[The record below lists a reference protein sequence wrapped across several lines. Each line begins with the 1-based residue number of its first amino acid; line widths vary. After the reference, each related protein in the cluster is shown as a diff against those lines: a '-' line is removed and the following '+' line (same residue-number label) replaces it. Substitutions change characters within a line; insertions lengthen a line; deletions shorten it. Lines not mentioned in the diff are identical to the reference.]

1 MEAVLRGISFREQCL
16 GNEQVCSFEL
26 NCTRTSY
33 EAIKKQ
39 QLGAIDAISFKEM
52 RLFGEKAL
60 DRQETDFAQFD

>member
-16 GNEQVCSFEL
+16 GNKQVCSFEL